1 MTKKILKPRKSGYTF
16 ADYFKLNL
24 ETEEVVAFFDYSF
37 EAAHCRLPQT
47 KVAAARLADLRGRID
62 ESLPFINLSN
72 EVARREFLISP
83 VLLEVVSQ
91 THAKISVEY
100 PLEVELN
107 LKGTL
112 DYFLRADNRLLV
124 IEAKNADLQRGFTQ
138 LAVEL
143 IALDKWITDK
153 SRTLYGAIS
162 IGDVWRFGV
171 LDRRKKLITQ
181 DLKLYPVPDALE
193 GLLGILI
200 AILKHPDRAG
210 QAGSSNR
217 SNGRKK

>member
-1 MTKKILKPRKSGYTF
+1 MTKKVLKPRKFGYTF

-37 EAAHCRLPQT
+37 ESAHCRLPQT
-47 KVAAARLADLRGRID
+47 SVSPTRLADLRTRID

-83 VLLEVVSQ
+83 VLLEVVSR
-91 THAKISVEY
+91 THAKISAEY
-100 PLEVELN
+100 PLEVDLN

-112 DYFLRADNRLLV
+112 DYFLRAKNWLPV

-153 SRTLYGAIS
+153 SKTLYGAIS

-193 GLLGILI
+193 GLLSVLI
-200 AILKHPDRAG
+200 AILKQADP
-210 QAGSSNR
+210 AGSR
-217 SNGRKK
+217 KNGGKK